1 MARAIPLLLIGLF
14 LGGVIGFTIAAANGI
29 TLDGHDHAAPLQH
42 GAHAAQDSHDHGA
55 MLSVPGGV
63 SAPTL
68 SLQATRDPA
77 SGWNLHI
84 MTGNF
89 TFAPQSASGEHVPG
103 EGHAHVHV
111 NGVKAGRY
119 YGPWVHLDGLPAGT
133 LAIEVTLTANDHRPL
148 AVDGVPL
155 TASVIVEN

>member
-29 TLDGHDHAAPLQH
+29 TFDGHDHGPPMQR
-42 GAHAAQDSHDHGA
+42 GAQESHDHGA
-55 MLSVPGGV
+55 MLSVSGGV

-84 MTGNF
+84 MTGLL
-89 TFAPQSASGEHVPG
+89 PSPRKVPA
-103 EGHAHVHV
+103 ESMFL
-111 NGVKAGRY
+111 VKAM
-119 YGPWVHLDGLPAGT
+119 
-133 LAIEVTLTANDHRPL
+133 
-148 AVDGVPL
+148 
-155 TASVIVEN
+155 SM